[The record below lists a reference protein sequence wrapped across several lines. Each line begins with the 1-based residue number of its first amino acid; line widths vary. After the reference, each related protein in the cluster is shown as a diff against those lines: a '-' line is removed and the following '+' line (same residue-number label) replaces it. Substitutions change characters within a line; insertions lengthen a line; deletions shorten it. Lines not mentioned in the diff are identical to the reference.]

1 MSVADNSS
9 FEIRID
15 EEHAGER
22 IDSVLSLLLEDYS
35 RSYVQKLIA
44 EGNVSVDGAVNTSKK
59 EKLRS
64 GALITVSLPEIK
76 SCEAVPEEMPLDI
89 VFEDEDLIVVNKP
102 KGMVVHPAAGNYN
115 GTLVNGL
122 LAHCGELSA
131 INGVERPGIVHR
143 IDKDTSGLLVVAK
156 TDTAHRGLS
165 EQFAVHSITRLYR
178 AIAFFNFK
186 DEEGTVD
193 APIGRDPKNRLRM
206 GITADGKRAVTHFRV
221 LRHFKGYD
229 ELECKLETGRT
240 HQIRV
245 HLASLH
251 HPIVGD
257 TVYGPAKQP
266 FKTNGQLLHAGVL
279 GFTHPVSG
287 QYMEFTVAPPK
298 EYQDITERLLK

>member
-9 FEIRID
+9 IEIRID

-22 IDSVLSLLLEDYS
+22 IDSVLSLLLEDCS
-35 RSYVQKLIA
+35 RSYVQRLIA
-44 EGNVSVDGAVNTSKK
+44 DGCVFVDGKINTSKK
-59 EKLRS
+59 EKLKTDS
-64 GALITVSLPEIK
+64 VIIVNLPAPV
-76 SCEAVPEEMPLDI
+76 SCEAVPEEMDLDI
-89 VFEDEDLIVVNKP
+89 VYEDEDLIVVNKP
-102 KGMVVHPAAGNYN
+102 KGMVVHPAAGNMN

-122 LAHCGELSA
+122 LAHCGALST

-156 TDTAHRGLS
+156 SDAAHRGLS

-178 AIAFFNFK
+178 AISFFNFK

-193 APIGRDPKNRLRM
+193 APLGRDPKNRLRM
-206 GITADGKRAVTHFRV
+206 AIVPDGKRAVTHFKIIN
-221 LRHFKGYD
+221 HFKGYD
-229 ELECKLETGRT
+229 ELSCRLETGRT

-266 FKTNGQLLHAGVL
+266 FKTQGQLLHAGIL
-279 GFTHPVSG
+279 GFKHPVSG
-287 QYMEFTVAPPK
+287 QYMEFSVQPPK
-298 EYQDITERLLK
+298 EYQDILERISK